1 MPTETHW
8 NRLRAS
14 QWAEVSLVAL
24 LLLAGLVARVWQIQ
38 NESVW
43 YDEHLLY
50 HNLLGDRTLG
60 DFFTELRRTDPPI
73 TPVYFASQY
82 FWTKIAG
89 VGVLQLRLVSVVCSL
104 AAAAILYA
112 LVRRMFGIGAALIA
126 LLLACLSNFHI
137 YYGQEI
143 RVYAFLLLLA
153 TLSMYGFHRAQH
165 GGGRRWHA
173 LHYGAS
179 ALMLLTHLFA
189 PFLLV
194 AQGVY
199 LLLRHGKRPWRVAP
213 WAIGHLPAVLLLGWW
228 ITTIDHQA
236 LDNATI
242 TDRGGEFFRI
252 FVRCITWDG
261 AWLPHA
267 IFQGEIGLLVAV
279 TAIAGLGTWSWRHRN
294 DITNAEHVATPWQNF
309 LLLFCWL
316 VVPPLCLLV
325 LSAARDTV
333 FNTRYMLF
341 CSFALFG
348 IFGAGLSVIRPLQVR
363 AALISAS
370 VALLLWH
377 CLSEVRPFRPNDYEL
392 AEWIRDNKAE
402 ADSVM
407 YSPPWMGLVV
417 LPKFFPDLNLKS
429 GHVDI
434 VPPWVE
440 VNPGETLWVIY
451 SRPGWLDELPAH
463 EKTLRDRGLNFERV
477 RVTNVSHTFVYTSL
491 CLYRLDPC
499 FTVLYRVWREADLPG
514 EGSSVL

>member
-1 MPTETHW
+1 MPTETLR
-8 NRLRAS
+8 NRLDTSRWMEA
-14 QWAEVSLVAL
+14 SLVAML
-24 LLLAGLVARVWQIQ
+24 LLSGLFARTWQIQ
-38 NESVW
+38 HESVW

-50 HNLLGDRTLG
+50 HNLLGDRSLG
-60 DFFTELRRTDPPI
+60 EFFVELRRTDPPI
-73 TPVYFASQY
+73 TPVYFAGQY
-82 FWTKIAG
+82 YWTKLAG
-89 VGVLQLRLVSVVCSL
+89 VGVLQLRLPSVLCSL
-104 AAAAILYA
+104 AAAAMLYA
-112 LVRRMFGIGAALIA
+112 LVRRMFGVTAALFA
-126 LLLACLSNFHI
+126 LLLACLSNLHI

-153 TLSMYGFHRAQH
+153 TASMYSFHRAWH

-173 LHYGAS
+173 LHYGTS

-199 LLLRHGKRPWRVAP
+199 LLIRHGKRPWRVAP

-236 LDNATI
+236 LNDATI

-267 IFQGEIGLLVAV
+267 VFQGEIGLVVAAV
-279 TAIAGLGTWSWRHRN
+279 AIGGLAWWSWQHRN
-294 DITNAEHVATPWQNF
+294 APAKGATPWQNF
-309 LLLFCWL
+309 LLLACWL
-316 VVPPLCLLV
+316 VIPPLCLLA

-348 IFGAGLSVIRPLQVR
+348 IFGAALSVIRPPRFR
-363 AALISAS
+363 AVMITTS

-377 CLSEVRPFRPNDYEL
+377 CLGEVRPFRPNDYEL
-392 AEWIRDNKAE
+392 AEWIEENKAPGDR
-402 ADSVM
+402 AM

-417 LPKFFPDLNLKS
+417 VPKFFPDLHLES

-440 VNPGETLWVIY
+440 VNAGETLWVIY
-451 SRPGWLDELPAH
+451 SRPGWLDELPDH
-463 EKTLRDRGLNFERV
+463 EKTLQARGLEFERV
-477 RVTNVSHTFVYTSL
+477 RVTDISHTFVYTSL

-499 FTVLYRVWREADLPG
+499 FTVLYRIWREPVPLQPSDTP
-514 EGSSVL
+514 S

>member
-1 MPTETHW
+1 MPSETRWIRRHNSSW
-8 NRLRAS
+8 T
-14 QWAEVSLVAL
+14 EVSLVAIL
-24 LLLAGLVARVWQIQ
+24 LFAGLFARVWQVQ
-38 NESVW
+38 DESVW

-50 HNLLGDRTLG
+50 HNLLCERSLG
-60 DFFTELRRTDPPI
+60 DFFVELRRTDPPI
-73 TPVYFASQY
+73 TPVYFAAQY
-82 FWTKIAG
+82 YWTRLVG
-89 VGVLQLRLVSVVCSL
+89 VGVLQLRVVSIACSL
-104 AAAAILYA
+104 AAAALLYA
-112 LVRRMFGIGAALIA
+112 LVRRMFGVSAALFA
-126 LLLACLSNFHI
+126 LLLACLSNLHV

-153 TLSMYGFHRAQH
+153 TASMYGFHRAWH
-165 GGGRRWHA
+165 GGGKRWHA

-199 LLLRHGKRPWRVAP
+199 LLILHGKRPWRVAP
-213 WAIGHLPAVLLLGWW
+213 WALGHLPAVLLLGWW

-236 LDNATI
+236 LDDATI

-252 FVRCITWDG
+252 FIRSITWDG

-267 IFQGEIGLLVAV
+267 VFQGEIGLVVAAV
-279 TAIAGLGTWSWRHRN
+279 AIGGLAWSSWQHRN
-294 DITNAEHVATPWQNF
+294 APSKEATPWQNF
-309 LLLFCWL
+309 LLLACWL
-316 VVPPLCLLV
+316 IIPPFCLLL

-348 IFGAGLSVIRPLQVR
+348 IFGAALSVIRPPRFR
-363 AALISAS
+363 AVMITTS

-377 CLSEVRPFRPNDYEL
+377 SLGEVRPFRPNDYEL
-392 AEWIRDNKAE
+392 AEWIEENKAPGDR
-402 ADSVM
+402 AM

-417 LPKFFPDLNLKS
+417 VPKFFPDLNLES

-434 VPPWVE
+434 VPPWVQVDE
-440 VNPGETLWVIY
+440 GETLWVIY
-451 SRPGWLDELPAH
+451 SRPGWLDELPDH
-463 EKTLRDRGLNFERV
+463 EKTLQDRGLKFERV
-477 RVTNVSHTFVYTSL
+477 RVTEISHTFVYTSL

-499 FTVLYRVWREADLPG
+499 FTVLYRIWHEPVPLQPSDTP
-514 EGSSVL
+514 S

>member
-1 MPTETHW
+1 MPTA
-8 NRLRAS
+8 LRS
-14 QWAEVSLVAL
+14 TRFSDSRSNEIILVSL
-24 LLLAGLVARVWQIQ
+24 LLLAGLFARLWQIQ
-38 NESVW
+38 DESVW

-50 HNLLGDRTLG
+50 HNLLGDRDLG
-60 DFFTELRRTDPPI
+60 DFFNELRRTDPPI
-73 TPVYFASQY
+73 TPIYFAGQY

-104 AAAAILYA
+104 AAAAMLYA
-112 LVRRMFGIGAALIA
+112 VVRRMFGVTAALLA
-126 LLLACLSNFHI
+126 LFLACLSNLHI

-143 RVYAFLLLLA
+143 RVYSFLLLLA
-153 TLSMYGFHRAQH
+153 TLSMYGFHRSQY

-199 LLLRHGKRPWRVAP
+199 LLMHHKKRPWRVTP
-213 WAIGHLPAVLLLGWW
+213 WAAGHLPAILVLGWW

-236 LDNATI
+236 LDDATI
-242 TDRGGEFFRI
+242 TDRGGEFVRI

-267 IFQGEIGLLVAV
+267 IFQGEIGLAVAIV
-279 TAIAGLGTWSWRHRN
+279 AIVGLGAWSWRHRN
-294 DITNAEHVATPWQNF
+294 EQSLTPDEATPWQNF

-316 VVPPLCLLV
+316 VVPPLCLLA

-348 IFGAGLSVIRPLQVR
+348 IFGAGLSAIRPPRIR
-363 AALISAS
+363 AALIAAS

-377 CLSEVRPFRPNDYEL
+377 CLSEVRPFRPNDFEL
-392 AEWIRDNKAE
+392 AEWIDENKRPDDRA
-402 ADSVM
+402 M

-417 LPKFFPDLNLKS
+417 VPKFFPSLRLES

-434 VPPWVE
+434 VPPWVQ
-440 VNPGETLWVIY
+440 VDIGETLWVLY
-451 SRPGWLDELPAH
+451 SRPGWTEELPAH
-463 EKTLRDRGLNFERV
+463 EKTLRERGLNFERV
-477 RVTNVSHTFVYTSL
+477 RVTNISHTFVYTSL

-499 FTVLYRVWREADLPG
+499 FTVLYRVWRENPQPS
-514 EGSSVL
+514 ETPS